1 MIRHRLD
8 RTLRGDSGSTAV
20 ELVLLTPVLV
30 VLLLFVVHVG
40 RSGEGLS
47 ELRHAA
53 DQGARAASLVSRSRM
68 GAAAEQAVRQ
78 DLLLS
83 GSSCERPAVTVSFQ
97 GSTLSASVR
106 VDVRCWVSAAG
117 LNLLG
122 ARPVRLSASSTEVI
136 DRFRGGL
143 S

>member
-1 MIRHRLD
+1 MIRNQLD
-8 RTLRGDSGSTAV
+8 RTHRGDIGSTAV

-30 VLLLFVVHVG
+30 ALFLFVVHVG

-78 DLLLS
+78 DLSLS
-83 GSSCERPAVTVSFQ
+83 GSSCERPSVVISYQ
-97 GSTLSASVR
+97 SSTMSAAVR
-106 VDVRCWVSAAG
+106 VDVRCWVSTSG